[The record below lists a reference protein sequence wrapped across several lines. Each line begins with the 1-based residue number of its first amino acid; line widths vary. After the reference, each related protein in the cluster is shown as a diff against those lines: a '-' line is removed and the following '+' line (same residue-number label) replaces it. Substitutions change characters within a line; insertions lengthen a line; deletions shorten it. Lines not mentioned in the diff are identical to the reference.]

1 MSNLSGLIFLA
12 IIVEGLI
19 TYVKE
24 IYTDG
29 KIKWAMVASIVIGM
43 VVSVGYSID
52 LMSYV
57 GLTSPIPYFGSI
69 LTGIVISRGS
79 NYIYEVYDTIKT
91 LFNK

>member
-1 MSNLSGLIFLA
+1 MNNISGLIFLS
-12 IIVEGLI
+12 IIIEGLI

-24 IYTDG
+24 IYTD
-29 KIKWAMVASIVIGM
+29 KNVKWAMVASIIIGVVI
-43 VVSVGYSID
+43 SVGYNID

-57 GLTSPIPYFGSI
+57 GLTSPIPYFGSV